1 MTERDLGNSFSWWVG
16 QVTNVKD
23 PDQSGRVQVRV
34 FGRHDD
40 EEAIPDS
47 DLPWAMPLQPVTSA
61 AFGKVG
67 TAPLGLLRGSK
78 VIGFWADADQQL
90 PVIMGSFGK
99 SGDPKD
105 EETFDGAEDIDTETG
120 SIPAAA
126 TNQSPPIDI
135 NPYSTLFP
143 ARVTINQINDP
154 NADPMELVG
163 KYKKSVGVVN
173 RKKVDEKLREPTAPT
188 TASAENG
195 SDKDP
200 LDVIK
205 GVDPDSKS
213 ASLPNMV
220 QGYMTVRGIL
230 SLTSPQGL
238 QNMLS
243 GALGNVIG
251 NLANSLG
258 LGSVLGPL
266 MSITGFNPL
275 TLSFSGPSLLPANLQ
290 GPMMQA
296 LSSVI
301 QNAGKNGGKYKSSV
315 PPAQVE
321 TPQTPKPPSNKVVAS
336 KNSLGPF
343 YVQQFYAYDRDPYP
357 GYIEWKDSKTGDL
370 KYTRRNGEPN
380 YLSANEKI
388 QAEQA
393 QQMQSAFE
401 GAINRGSAA
410 QIANALTP
418 VLTNALGNIASAGL
432 SAVLGN
438 GVNAGSVMGLVTS
451 LLPGG
456 LGGAIKGLVSGQL
469 PLSVLGGSIA
479 GKMADFALNQ
489 ALLGAQK
496 SALKTALEK
505 SPASAAGSILGGL
518 SGLPV
523 GALTSVMSGSLGSLG
538 LSNLA
543 GNVAGNLANNL
554 LGGGVAGNIAGNIA
568 AGAVSAAVRR
578 M

>member
-16 QVTNVKD
+16 KVTNVKD

-47 DLPWAMPLQPVTSA
+47 SLPWALPLQPITSA

-90 PVIMGSFGK
+90 PIIMGSFGK

-105 EETFDGAEDIDTETG
+105 EETFDGAEEVDTETG

-154 NADPMELVG
+154 NASAESLVDQ
-163 KYKKSVGVVN
+163 YKKSVGIVN
-173 RKKVDEKLREPTAPT
+173 RKKVDEKLKEPTAPT

-195 SDKDP
+195 KEKDV

-205 GVDPDSKS
+205 EVDPNSIS

-243 GALGNVIG
+243 GVLGNVIG

-258 LGSVLGPL
+258 IGNVLGPL
-266 MSITGFNPL
+266 LSVVGFNPS
-275 TLSFSGPSLLPANLQ
+275 TLSFTGQSLLSPALTSAVMA
-290 GPMMQA
+290 GIGQA
-296 LSSVI
+296 TR
-301 QNAGKNGGKYKSSV
+301 NAGQNGGKYKAPTRPSS
-315 PPAQVE
+315 QE
-321 TPQTPKPPSNKVVAS
+321 TDQTPKPPANKVVAS

-343 YVQQFYAYDRDPYP
+343 YVQQFYPYDKDPYP
-357 GYIEWKDSKTGDL
+357 GYVEWKDSKTGNL
-370 KYTRRNGEPN
+370 LYTRRNGEPN

-393 QQMQSAFE
+393 QQLQSAFQS
-401 GAINRGSAA
+401 AIDRGTTAA
-410 QIANALTP
+410 IANALTP
-418 VLTNALGNIASAGL
+418 LLTNALSNIASQGL
-432 SAVLGN
+432 SSILGN
-438 GVNAGSVMGLVTS
+438 GVNASSVMSLVTQ

-489 ALLGAQK
+489 AILATQK
-496 SALKTALEK
+496 NALKTALEK
-505 SPASAAGSILGGL
+505 SPASAADDVSSSLQQLPQQAL
-518 SGLPV
+518 S
-523 GALTSVMSGSLGSLG
+523 SV
-538 LSNLA
+538 
-543 GNVAGNLANNL
+543 
-554 LGGGVAGNIAGNIA
+554 
-568 AGAVSAAVRR
+568 VSKVR
-578 M
+578 

>member
-16 QVTNVKD
+16 KVTNVKD

-47 DLPWAMPLQPVTSA
+47 DLPWAMPLQPVMSA

-67 TAPLGLLRGSK
+67 IAPLGLLRGSK

-99 SGDPKD
+99 SGDPLD
-105 EETFDGAEDIDTETG
+105 RETFDGAEEVDTETG

-143 ARVTINQINDP
+143 SRVTINQINDP
-154 NADPMELVG
+154 NADPEELVG
-163 KYKKSVGVVN
+163 QYKKSVGIVN
-173 RKKVDEKLREPTAPT
+173 RKKVDEKLKEPTAPT

-195 SDKDP
+195 KDRDP

-205 GVDPDSKS
+205 AVDPTGISS
-213 ASLPNMV
+213 SLPNMV

-243 GALGNVIG
+243 GALSNVIG

-266 MSITGFNPL
+266 MAVTGFNPL
-275 TLSFSGPSLLPANLQ
+275 TLSFSGQSLLPANLQ

-296 LSSVI
+296 LGSVI
-301 QNAGKNGGKYKSSV
+301 QNAGKNGGKYKSST
-315 PPAQVE
+315 PPASQE
-321 TPQTPKPPSNKVVAS
+321 TDQTPKPPSNQVVS
-336 KNSLGPF
+336 KSQLGPF
-343 YVQQFYAYDRDPYP
+343 YVQQFYAHDKDPYP
-357 GYIEWKDSKTGDL
+357 GYIEWRDSKTGSIL
-370 KYTRRNGEPN
+370 YTRRNGEPN

-393 QQMQSAFE
+393 QQMSSAFQA
-401 GAINRGSAA
+401 AINRGSAA
-410 QIANALTP
+410 QIANTLSP
-418 VLTNALGNIASAGL
+418 LLTNALGNIASAGL
-432 SAVLGN
+432 SAILGN
-438 GVNAGSVMGLVTS
+438 GVNASSVLSLATQ

-456 LGGAIKGLVSGQL
+456 LGGAIQGLTSGQL

-489 ALLGAQK
+489 AILGVQK

-505 SPASAAGSILGGL
+505 SPASAAANVLSGL

-523 GALTSVMSGSLGSLG
+523 GALTSVMSGSLSSLG

-543 GNVAGNLANNL
+543 GNVAGNLASNL
-554 LGGGVAGNIAGNIA
+554 LGGGVAGNIAGNLA
-568 AGAVSAAVRR
+568 AGAVSSAVRR
-578 M
+578 F